1 MAAEA
6 DELCSAIAEK
16 QYGLIERQQA
26 LQAGVSPAGVSRRL
40 ASRRWLRVLPGV
52 YRFAGAP
59 TSWEQSLKAAT
70 LWGGDRCVVS
80 HETAAVLHGLT
91 LFSGSRVHVQS
102 PKLLQRPNIAAHRTR
117 FWGSYRVAV
126 KGIPATSVTRTLRDL
141 SASLPK
147 KSLEKVLDQAIR
159 QRMTDVARLKA
170 ELRRYGGN
178 RRGTRVLRQLIKS
191 RDSSGERTD
200 SELEDKLLRLIRS
213 RRLPLPLV
221 HYNVVH
227 DDQWLGE
234 FDLAYPQAR
243 VAIEAHGY
251 GVHSLKRVWEE
262 DQSRENELVRAG
274 WKLLKATSRQL
285 DKDPNSFV
293 EALRSLL
300 AAAKTGARA
309 QRRATSRLGTAD

>member
-1 MAAEA
+1 MAAA

-40 ASRRWLRVLPGV
+40 ASRRWLQVLPGV
-52 YRFAGAP
+52 YRFAGVP

-80 HETAAVLHGLT
+80 HETAAALHGLT
-91 LFSGSRVHVQS
+91 LSGSRVHVQS
-102 PKLLQRPNIAAHRTR
+102 PKQLQRPNIAAHRTR
-117 FWGSYRVAV
+117 FWGSHRVQV

-141 SASLPK
+141 SASLPT
-147 KSLEKVLDQAIR
+147 KSLEKVLDEAIR
-159 QRMTDVARLKA
+159 QGMTDVARLKA
-170 ELRRYGGN
+170 ELCRYGGN
-178 RRGTRVLRQLIKS
+178 RRGTRGLRRLIKS
-191 RDSSGERTD
+191 RDSDGERTD

-213 RRLPLPLV
+213 RRLPLPVV

-243 VAIEAHGY
+243 IAIEAHGY
-251 GVHSLKRVWEE
+251 GFHSLKQVWED
-262 DQSRENELVRAG
+262 DQCRENELVRAG

-285 DKDPNSFV
+285 DQDPNSFV

-300 AAAKTGARA
+300 AAAKTGTR
-309 QRRATSRLGTAD
+309 G